1 MVFKKDF
8 LDKII
13 NITSNAAIA
22 CYPHLGKNDKV
33 LVDKTAT
40 DEMRKNL
47 NQLDIDG
54 KVVIGE
60 GELDEAPMLYIGET
74 LGTGIGPDIDIA
86 VDPLEGTNF
95 AANNLPGALSVLS
108 ISAKGNLFNAP
119 ETYMDKLA
127 VGKNVPYDATDL
139 DFPVEKNLKNIA
151 DAKNK
156 NLDKITVCLL
166 NRPRHKEIID
176 KLNELKVNLK
186 LISDGDVTG
195 ALLVTDDKYE
205 VDIFLGI
212 GGGPEGV
219 LAASAL
225 DAFNCKFQGRFLFK
239 TDIDKKRAKD
249 MGINDLDKKY
259 ELNEIIK
266 GNSIFCATGITK
278 NELVNGVKLID
289 GKFITETLVT
299 QKNSLPYIAKKE
311 VAITWLII
319 VITIKD
325 FFLVPSSIG

>member
-1 MVFKKDF
+1 MNFKKEF
-8 LDKII
+8 LDNII
-13 NITSNAAIA
+13 NVTSNAAIA
-22 CYPHLGKNDKV
+22 CYEHLGKKDKI
-33 LVDKTAT
+33 LVDKAAT
-40 DEMRKNL
+40 DKMRTNL
-47 NQLDIDG
+47 NDLDIDG
-54 KVVIGE
+54 KIVIGE
-60 GELDEAPMLYIGET
+60 GELDEAPMLYIGEK
-74 LGTGIGPDIDIA
+74 LGTGKGYAVDIA

-95 AANNLPGALSVLS
+95 AANNLPGALSVIS
-108 ISAKGNLFNAP
+108 ISERGNLFNAP

-156 NLDKITVCLL
+156 NLEKITVCLL

-266 GNSIFCATGITK
+266 GNSIFCATGITN

-311 VAITWLII
+311 VAIT
-319 VITIKD
+319 
-325 FFLVPSSIG
+325 